1 MESRPYSWVALDPD
15 CDHPREIKEEK
26 KCDGCCN
33 LKGFGFNGNDAFVDQ
48 DVLQAHL
55 NKQISEEM
63 IVIRDSCDV
72 NVQSV
77 DTQAVTSVFVAINA
91 LVVVVTLAVITDE
104 TLAELVA
111 QDLLQLT
118 ENKQIN
124 RQKILIDNSRCVNV
138 STLDQDT
145 ATLVTVLVNAL
156 TAIFVTL
163 IAL

>member
-33 LKGFGFNGNDAFVDQ
+33 LKGFGFNEYFVDQ
-48 DVLQAHL
+48 DVIQAHL
-55 NKQISEEM
+55 NRQISEEM

-77 DTQAVTSVFVAINA
+77 DQQALTSVFVSINA
-91 LVVVVTLAVITDE
+91 LVVIVTLAVITDE

-111 QDLLQLT
+111 QDLLQLV
-118 ENKQIN
+118 ESKQLN
-124 RQKILIDNSRCVNV
+124 RQKVLIDNSRCVNV
-138 STLDQDT
+138 TTLDQDA
-145 ATLVTVLVNAL
+145 ATLVTVLINAL
-156 TAIFVTL
+156 VAIFVVL
-163 IAL
+163 ISI

>member
-26 KCDGCCN
+26 KCDSCCN
-33 LKGFGFNGNDAFVDQ
+33 LKGFGFNDAFVDQ
-48 DVLQAHL
+48 DVIQAHL
-55 NKQISEEM
+55 NRQISEEM

-72 NVQSV
+72 NVQSI
-77 DTQAVTSVFVAINA
+77 DQQALTSVFVSINA
-91 LVVVVTLAVITDE
+91 LVVVVVLAVITDE

-118 ENKQIN
+118 ESKQLN

-138 STLDQDT
+138 TTLDQDA
-145 ATLVTVLVNAL
+145 ATLVTVLINAL
-156 TAIFVTL
+156 VAIFGVL
-163 IAL
+163 ILL

>member
-33 LKGFGFNGNDAFVDQ
+33 LKGFGFNDAFVDQ
-48 DVLQAHL
+48 DVIQAHL
-55 NKQISEEM
+55 NRQISEEM

-77 DTQAVTSVFVAINA
+77 DQQALTSVFVSINA
-91 LVVVVTLAVITDE
+91 LVVIVTLAVITDE

-118 ENKQIN
+118 ESKQLN

-138 STLDQDT
+138 TTLDQDA
-145 ATLVTVLVNAL
+145 ATLVTVLINAL
-156 TAIFVTL
+156 VAIFGVL
-163 IAL
+163 ILL

>member
-33 LKGFGFNGNDAFVDQ
+33 LKNFGFNDAFVDQ
-48 DVLQAHL
+48 DSIQAHL

-63 IVIRDSCDV
+63 IIIRDSCDV

-77 DTQAVTSVFVAINA
+77 DTQAVTSVFVSINA
-91 LVVVVTLAVITDE
+91 LVVIVTLAVITDE

-124 RQKILIDNSRCVNV
+124 KQKVLIDNSRCVNV

-156 TAIFVTL
+156 VAVFTVL
-163 IAL
+163 IVL

>member
-33 LKGFGFNGNDAFVDQ
+33 LKGFGFNDNNAFIDQ
-48 DVLQAHL
+48 DSIQAHL
-55 NKQISEEM
+55 NRQISEEM

-77 DTQAVTSVFVAINA
+77 DQQAISSVFVAINA
-91 LVVVVTLAVITDE
+91 LVVVAITATIADE
-104 TLAELVA
+104 ALAELVA
-111 QDLLQLT
+111 QDVLQLT
-118 ENKQIN
+118 ESKQLN

-138 STLDQDT
+138 TTLDQDA
-145 ATLVTVLVNAL
+145 ATLVSILINAL
-156 TAIFVTL
+156 VAIFVAVNIL
-163 IAL
+163 